1 MAGKFEVFLDS
12 DSQFRFRLTAP
23 DGTVMAVSGA
33 FENKAAVVAGIAAVR
48 ECAGTGL
55 VTDLCP
61 AAKVSPTAPA
71 PTSVVVPAQL
81 QPNCGDQRV
90 PATRAHT
97 IVMAKAP
104 RLGVAA
110 PRWI

>member
-1 MAGKFEVFLDS
+1 
-12 DSQFRFRLTAP
+12 
-23 DGTVMAVSGA
+23 MAVSGA

-71 PTSVVVPAQL
+71 PRPWWSP
-81 QPNCGDQRV
+81 PNSSRTAGTNASPPPGR
-90 PATRAHT
+90 T
-97 IVMAKAP
+97 
-104 RLGVAA
+104 LLS
-110 PRWI
+110 